1 MVRYPLPA
9 FLPAI
14 FPVAMSLAAT
24 RGDTCSIS
32 AAMAVSI
39 ILFSISSPIT
49 QIVEL
54 AVGDFLE

>member
-1 MVRYPLPA
+1 MVVRNPLPA

-32 AAMAVSI
+32 AAVAVSM
-39 ILFSISSPIT
+39 ILFSITPPPSQP
-49 QIVEL
+49 
-54 AVGDFLE
+54 